1 LSADAAVIYLVDDDA
16 SFLTATARLLRA
28 CGFSVK
34 TFPSAAEF
42 LKNFVPDAHGC
53 VIADLNMPHMNGLEL
68 QNAMTQAGH
77 AMPVVF
83 LTGHGDIETSVLAM
97 RHGAED
103 FITKRAT
110 KEALLNA
117 IQRAL
122 ARDGRLRELRAPFAA
137 LTPRDRE
144 VLAHILK
151 GRLNKQIAA
160 ALGVDERSVKRHRAN
175 IMAKLR
181 VESAVELTHLAHE
194 AGLTFD
200 LPDPVASPP
209 TPPHPP

>member
-1 LSADAAVIYLVDDDA
+1 MNAGAPVIYLVDDDA

-28 CGFSVK
+28 CGLAVK
-34 TFPSAAEF
+34 SYPSAEEF
-42 LKNFVPDAHGC
+42 LKNFVPDSHGC
-53 VIADLNMPHMNGLEL
+53 VLADLNMPHMNGLEL
-68 QNAMTQAGH
+68 QSAMIQAGH

-83 LTGHGDIETSVLAM
+83 LTGHGDIESSVLAM

-122 ARDGRLRELRAPFAA
+122 ARDARLRELRAPFAA
-137 LTPRDRE
+137 LTQRDRE

-160 ALGVDERSVKRHRAN
+160 ALGVDERSVKRHRTS

-181 VESAVELTHLAHE
+181 VDSAVELTHLVHE

-200 LPDPVASPP
+200 LPDPGASPP
-209 TPPHPP
+209 TPPRP